1 MLAAAAVVGLLLAIA
16 VFWLAPRM
24 VERHLNRTLA
34 ATAVAVDAPA
44 RQLHARLFVADLHA
58 DSLLWDRDLLVESA
72 YGHVDI
78 PRLQRGGVALQVFD
92 AVTKVPAG
100 QNYENNRATSP
111 DLVTGLALTQGWPPA
126 TWRSVLQ
133 RALYQAGKLH
143 DLAQRSNGAF
153 TVVHNRAELDAFVAR
168 RAQNQAL
175 TAGVLGIE
183 GLQVL
188 EGEARNIE
196 RLRQAGFRVIGLEHF
211 FDNDV
216 GGSAHGSSKGGITPF
231 GREVVRQL
239 EAQQM
244 LIDLAHSSPRLI
256 DDVLA
261 VATRPLIVSHGG
273 VKGTCDHIRNLS
285 DAHLQRVAASGGVV
299 GIGYWDAAICDV
311 SVDGIVRAIRYAAS
325 IAGIDHVA
333 LGSDFDG
340 ATTTPFDTSGVA
352 QITAALLRSA
362 MPPDDI
368 AKVMGGNVLRVLRQT
383 LPAQ

>member
-1 MLAAAAVVGLLLAIA
+1 M
-16 VFWLAPRM
+16 
-24 VERHLNRTLA
+24 
-34 ATAVAVDAPA
+34 
-44 RQLHARLFVADLHA
+44 
-58 DSLLWDRDLLVESA
+58 
-72 YGHVDI
+72 
-78 PRLQRGGVALQVFD
+78 
-92 AVTKVPAG
+92 
-100 QNYENNRATSP
+100 
-111 DLVTGLALTQGWPPA
+111 
-126 TWRSVLQ
+126 Q
-133 RALYQAGKLH
+133 RALYQADKLH
-143 DLAQRSNGAF
+143 DVAQRSNGAF
-153 TVVHNRAELDAFVAR
+153 TVIHNRAELDAFVAR
-168 RAQNQAL
+168 RAQNPAL

-183 GLQVL
+183 GLQML
-188 EGEARNIE
+188 EGEVRNID
-196 RLRQAGFRVIGLEHF
+196 RLQQAGFRVIGLEHF
-211 FDNDV
+211 FDNEV
-216 GGSAHGSSKGGITPF
+216 GGSAHGSSKGGLTPF

-239 EAQQM
+239 EAHQM

-299 GIGYWDAAICDV
+299 GIGYWDAAVCDV
-311 SVDGIVRAIRYAAS
+311 SADGIVRAIRYAAGV
-325 IAGIDHVA
+325 AGIDHVA